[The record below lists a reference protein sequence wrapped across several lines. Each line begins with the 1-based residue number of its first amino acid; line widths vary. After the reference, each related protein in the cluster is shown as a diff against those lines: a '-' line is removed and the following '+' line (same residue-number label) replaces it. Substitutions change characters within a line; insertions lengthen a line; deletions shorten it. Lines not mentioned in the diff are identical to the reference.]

1 METKLASISD
11 LPVTTGLPGI
21 PQADA
26 RLNGKHEVR
35 LAKAVGITQFGINLV
50 TLDPG
55 GMSSSRHWHM
65 AEDEFLYVL
74 AGTPTLVDGNGH
86 PILGAGDIAGVPA
99 GQPHAPPV
107 VGEAPAPAPACP
119 RCPDAGQRH
128 RGRPQMM
135 MTSAQAQLC

>member
-74 AGTPTLVDGNGH
+74 AGTPTLVDENGH
-86 PILGAGDIAGVPA
+86 HILGAGDIVGFPA
-99 GQPHAPPV
+99 GQPNAHHLLNHSAEAVMMIV
-107 VGEAPAPAPACP
+107 VGSRKPGEETIHY
-119 RCPDAGQRH
+119 PDDDFGPIH
-128 RGRPQMM
+128 K
-135 MTSAQAQLC
+135 